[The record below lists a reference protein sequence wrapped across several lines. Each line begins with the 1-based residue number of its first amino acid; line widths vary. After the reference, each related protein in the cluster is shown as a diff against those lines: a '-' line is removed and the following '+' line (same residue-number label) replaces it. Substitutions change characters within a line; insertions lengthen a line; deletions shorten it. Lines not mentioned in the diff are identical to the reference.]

1 MKTPVHAQLA
11 FKPVSYEVDAR
22 PGEFLLVDRNS
33 TLPPLYSIING
44 NGLELSD
51 GTFREG
57 SDVLIELDFK
67 PEYAALKSKVD
78 VNWRWTMEDGQNLPV
93 TGEYPHNPRMSILG
107 LKGKVVAYYDVSVKS
122 FYFKH
127 KIYFREPSPED
138 PDPPYVIEKSLHL
151 SGDKVFIPEFPVKD
165 GYIIKHL
172 DENGSDIFD
181 VNASSLQIRQDEDY
195 PEDRSLDYVLINDSN
210 ITIVSIYEPRTY
222 QLELGTVYQE
232 GGVKD
237 WNASPGGK
245 VWLLPD
251 SPTRKYRFGDR
262 VQLESR
268 LGLWIEGR
276 RWGRD
281 G

>member
-1 MKTPVHAQLA
+1 
-11 FKPVSYEVDAR
+11 
-22 PGEFLLVDRNS
+22 
-33 TLPPLYSIING
+33 
-44 NGLELSD
+44 
-51 GTFREG
+51 
-57 SDVLIELDFK
+57 
-67 PEYAALKSKVD
+67 
-78 VNWRWTMEDGQNLPV
+78 
-93 TGEYPHNPRMSILG
+93 
-107 LKGKVVAYYDVSVKS
+107 
-122 FYFKH
+122 
-127 KIYFREPSPED
+127 
-138 PDPPYVIEKSLHL
+138 
-151 SGDKVFIPEFPVKD
+151 GDKVFIPEFPVKD

-262 VQLESR
+262 VQLDAVPDSGYDFLEWSDGEMNKTR
-268 LGLWIEGR
+268 LVDISDDHNFTAVFGL
-276 RWGRD
+276 RD
-281 G
+281 KDVHLSFTGKGEFFVDD